1 MENALALG
9 TFDGLHKGHMSVVKA
24 AISSGLRSIA
34 VIFADPP
41 AASLLNK
48 KHANILDPLKK
59 IELLKNEG
67 INEVEV
73 LEFKRVKDLSA
84 QQFLEYLNNK
94 YAPKKIC
101 CGFNYT
107 FGKEK
112 SGNVHTLKLFCKEN
126 NIELFVAEEVK
137 VGDTTVSSSLIRG
150 FIQNGEVNKANSYL
164 LVPFGFKAQVTHGD
178 ERGRT
183 IGFPTINQI
192 YPENLVLARFG
203 VYASRCIIDGK
214 EYKSVTNIGLRP
226 TFKNDYVTAE
236 THILN
241 FSGDAYGQNIS
252 IILDSFLRDEIRFD
266 NIEQLKNQINI
277 DIKTANGGEI

>member
-9 TFDGLHKGHMSVVKA
+9 TFDGLHKGHMSVVNA
-24 AISSGLRSIA
+24 AVNSGFMSIA

-67 INEVEV
+67 INKVDV
-73 LEFKRVKDLSA
+73 LEFKEVKDLSA

-94 YAPKKIC
+94 YNPKKIC

-107 FGKEK
+107 FGKAK
-112 SGNVHTLKLFCKEN
+112 SGNVQTLKLFCKEN
-126 NIELFVAEEVK
+126 NIELFVAEEVTS
-137 VGDTTVSSSLIRG
+137 GGQTVSSSLIRG
-150 FIQNGEVNKANSYL
+150 FIQNGEVNKANGYL
-164 LVPFGFKAQVTHGD
+164 LVPFGFKAQVMHGD

-192 YPENLVLARFG
+192 YPENLVLPRFG
-203 VYASRCIIDGK
+203 VYASRCVIDGK

-226 TFKNDYVTAE
+226 TFETDCVTAE

-241 FSGDAYGQNIS
+241 FSGDAYGKNIR
-252 IILDSFLRDEIRFD
+252 IVFDSFLRDETRFE
-266 NIEQLKNQINI
+266 NIEQLKNQINK
-277 DIKTANGGEI
+277 DVKTVNGGEI